1 MENDTCLPP
10 DIDSINP
17 LALEILND
25 PDLIGVYDE
34 RELMRFIIEEE
45 LAPFSVTDVSFS
57 RSHLLS
63 ITLNH
68 R

>member
-1 MENDTCLPP
+1 
-10 DIDSINP
+10 
-17 LALEILND
+17 LND
-25 PDLIGVYDE
+25 PDLKGVYDE